1 MNPENMTDLGIIF
14 IVLTVLVTAFGL
26 WVWYSDTHPKKP

>member
-1 MNPENMTDLGIIF
+1 MNDYTDLGIMF

-26 WVWYSDTHPKKP
+26 WVWYTDTHPNKKL